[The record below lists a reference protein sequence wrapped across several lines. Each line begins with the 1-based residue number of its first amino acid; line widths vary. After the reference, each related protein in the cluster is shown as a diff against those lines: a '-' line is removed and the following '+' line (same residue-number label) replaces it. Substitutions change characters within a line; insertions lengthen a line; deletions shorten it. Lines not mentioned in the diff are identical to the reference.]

1 MLIIANLRCGYF
13 KGSHRQPAQPTCHI
27 LSELPGKFYPHIM
40 WWRRRGGAQLSP
52 EVVERAAAATELSH
66 LAQARFEQVVAVVDA
81 GGMPA
86 AGQLQ
91 AARDLMVL
99 LAAELQEL
107 RLVLPAGRPE
117 NSAIAEVVAD
127 TEAAVEWLDDIFR

>member
-1 MLIIANLRCGYF
+1 
-13 KGSHRQPAQPTCHI
+13 
-27 LSELPGKFYPHIM
+27 M

-99 LAAELQEL
+99 LATELQEL

-117 NSAIAEVVAD
+117 NAAIAEVVAD
-127 TEAAVEWLDDIFR
+127 TEAAVGWLDDIFR